1 MINVIAE
8 IQRLIHNCTKKGEKM
23 ISRFINQLFYFYY
36 LILIIR
42 IFLTWIP
49 NIDWESQPF
58 YFLRSIT
65 DPFLNIFRGIIPPI
79 GGMLDI
85 SPIIAFIA
93 LQFLQ
98 IGINWLLAAF
108 GL

>member
-1 MINVIAE
+1 
-8 IQRLIHNCTKKGEKM
+8 M

-49 NIDWESQPF
+49 NIDWDSQPF
-58 YFLRSIT
+58 GFLRSIT
-65 DPFLNIFRGIIPPI
+65 DPFLNIFRGLIPPI

-85 SPIIAFIA
+85 SPIIAFFA

-98 IGINWLLAAF
+98 IGVNWLLAVF

>member
-1 MINVIAE
+1 
-8 IQRLIHNCTKKGEKM
+8 M
-23 ISRFINQLFYFYY
+23 ISRVINQLFYFYY
-36 LILIIR
+36 LLLIIR

-49 NIDWESQPF
+49 NIDWYSEPF
-58 YFLRSIT
+58 KFISKLT

-85 SPIIAFIA
+85 SPIIAFFA

-98 IGINWLLAAF
+98 IGVNWILAF
-108 GL
+108 LGL

>member
-1 MINVIAE
+1 
-8 IQRLIHNCTKKGEKM
+8 M
-23 ISRFINQLFYFYY
+23 ISRIINQLFYFYY
-36 LILIIR
+36 LLLIIR

-49 NIDWESQPF
+49 NIDWNAQPF
-58 YFLRSIT
+58 DFMRSLT

-98 IGINWLLAAF
+98 IGVNWILAF
-108 GL
+108 LGL